1 MQKLRGKFK
10 QDAAP
15 APKKRPSHPDARR
28 QWLGV
33 ALMVGTIILLEAAA
47 AAFGSFK
54 SSGLIL
60 LTVSI
65 FSTYWSGLRVGLV
78 NAALIVGYALLI
90 YLVPISSFELRK
102 TGNWWLSLTWN
113 AIFSFALALAIG
125 IVQNNLIKARM
136 KAYDATLVAESETE
150 HRIQTEDSLRSSEDM
165 RTLIVESAMDAI
177 FILDG
182 DCRVTLWN
190 PVAEQLFGWA
200 AVEAIGS
207 HFFVL
212 IGAPEAQSIVI
223 DPLRDRNDSPAERTE
238 FKASAKDGREFP
250 VELAVVPHETAEG
263 KLFVAFARDIT
274 ERKKI
279 ETVLQDANDALE
291 MRVQERT
298 AALAVM
304 FAEVQLN
311 REIAE
316 KASSA
321 KSGFLSRLSHELRTP
336 LNSILGFAQ
345 LMELQAKDPGQ
356 RSNIEQILR
365 GGHHLHNLINEVLDL
380 AKIEAGRISIS
391 LETVS
396 VDPLLHEAVELVE
409 LLAREREIKIE
420 VAPPEDGDILVIADR
435 QRLTQV
441 LLNLLSNAVKYNR
454 HAGTIRVSCSRAS
467 GRVRIEV
474 SDTGLGI
481 NPNDTSRL
489 FIPFERLGA
498 GNIEGTG
505 LGLALSKG
513 LAQAM
518 EGDLSLVASSSAG
531 STFALDLPVSATKP
545 VADVSRLNSFHN
557 SRVQPVC
564 DTKKVLYI
572 EDNPSN
578 LHLMKS
584 LLESVGNIEFG
595 IAMQGK
601 LGIELA
607 RQQHPDLIL
616 LDLNLPDIHG
626 IEVLLNLRSHPAT
639 QSIPVAVVSAATMD
653 NMESRA
659 LAAGATAFLEKPI
672 NVGALIELL
681 ETVLWHR
688 DSAQAA

>member
-1 MQKLRGKFK
+1 MENLGGKIK
-10 QDAAP
+10 HWGTLAS
-15 APKKRPSHPDARR
+15 KKRPSFPDVRR

-33 ALMVGTIILLEAAA
+33 ALMVGTIVLLEGLAAT
-47 AAFGSFK
+47 FGSFK
-54 SSGLIL
+54 ASGLIL
-60 LTVSI
+60 LFVSI
-65 FSTYWSGLRVGLV
+65 FSTYWSGLRVGLI
-78 NAALIVGYALLI
+78 NAAIIVSYALLI
-90 YLVPISSFELRK
+90 SFYPISNFEVK
-102 TGNWWLSLTWN
+102 KSANPWLSFTWN
-113 AIFSFALALAIG
+113 TIFFMGLALVVG
-125 IVQNNLIKARM
+125 TVQNKLIKARM

-165 RTLIVESAMDAI
+165 RRLIVESSMDAI
-177 FILDG
+177 VILDQN
-182 DCRVTLWN
+182 CRITLWN
-190 PVAEQLFGWA
+190 PVAEQLFGWSST
-200 AVEAIGS
+200 EALGS

-212 IGAPEAQSIVI
+212 IGAPEAR
-223 DPLRDRNDSPAERTE
+223 PETAEGRTE
-238 FKASAKDGREFP
+238 LMACAKDGREFP
-250 VELAVVPHETAEG
+250 AELAIVPHDTSEG
-263 KLFVAFARDIT
+263 KLFVGFVRDIT

-291 MRVQERT
+291 LRVQERT

-311 REIAE
+311 REAAE

-345 LMELQAKDPGQ
+345 LMELQAKDPSQ
-356 RSNIEQILR
+356 RANVEQIIR

-391 LETVS
+391 LES
-396 VDPLLHEAVELVE
+396 VAVAPLIQEAVELVE
-409 LLAREREIKIE
+409 PLARERDIKIE
-420 VAPPEDGDILVIADR
+420 VAPTDGEEILVIADR
-435 QRLTQV
+435 QRLTQI

-454 HAGTIRVSCSRAS
+454 HAGTIRIACSRAS
-467 GRVRIEV
+467 GRVRLEV
-474 SDTGLGI
+474 TDTGLGI
-481 NPNDTSRL
+481 DANDTSRL
-489 FIPFERLGA
+489 FTPFERLGV

-505 LGLALSKG
+505 LGLTLSRG

-518 EGDLSLVASSSAG
+518 EGELTLASSSPEG
-531 STFALDLPVSATKP
+531 STFTLDLPSSSTKP
-545 VADVSRLNSFHN
+545 VADVVRLNAFLS
-557 SRVQPVC
+557 SRVQPPS

-584 LLESVGNIEFG
+584 LLESVGNIDFN

-607 RQQHPDLIL
+607 RQQRPDIIL

-626 IEVLLNLRSHPAT
+626 IEVLLDLRSHPET
-639 QSIPVAVVSAATMD
+639 QAIPVAVVSAATMD